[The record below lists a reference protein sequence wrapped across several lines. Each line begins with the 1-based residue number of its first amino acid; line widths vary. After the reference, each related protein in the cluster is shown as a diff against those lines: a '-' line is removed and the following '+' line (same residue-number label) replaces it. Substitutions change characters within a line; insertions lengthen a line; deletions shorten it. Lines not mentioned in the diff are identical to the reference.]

1 MKQDVI
7 VYIQLTKRAK
17 NVKQA
22 KDICF
27 QFDWCSAYLDEE
39 ITDDLL
45 AEKIW
50 SKANEFN
57 TIMNHTTQLQT
68 LPTENQENKSN
79 IFSQFN

>member
-1 MKQDVI
+1 MLVNVQKVFLFHIFVI
-7 VYIQLTKRAK
+7 IR
-17 NVKQA
+17 
-22 KDICF
+22 
-27 QFDWCSAYLDEE
+27 CSAYLDEE